1 MYAFLGDKYFLSNG
15 YECPLVY
22 EKIEYPSAE
31 AAYNAQKSE
40 DIEIRKQ
47 FCTMKW
53 KQARDYGQEVKLRD
67 GWDDMRD
74 EIMLNVIRAKFKN
87 NKLRERLLMT
97 RTEYLEEANDF
108 GDTYWGTVDGK
119 GLNKLGEILMQVR
132 RELYNTQYLT
142 VLKQKSDDIDLQQ
155 WYVNERFEKYSLLNT
170 VEEINEMLKEAK
182 KETWNCIGDA
192 VKFEP
197 IGYVVKAFYVED

>member
-15 YECPLVY
+15 YDCPLVY
-22 EKIEYPSAE
+22 EEIEYPSAE

-47 FCTMKW
+47 FCTMNW

-97 RTEYLEEANDF
+97 RTEHLEEANDF

-170 VEEINEMLKEAK
+170 VEEINELLKEAK